1 MRLVNTCRIDGWWVS
16 ALRMLGILPPTLPET
31 SPNFPQRAVL
41 SPDEPHRSCCSA
53 HQVLAHMQRRSAL
66 SNEELLYL
74 QATGFVLWPNG
85 TVAVAVYSG
94 GTIDRLVAA
103 DTINFL
109 KYLQKAQ

>member
-1 MRLVNTCRIDGWWVS
+1 
-16 ALRMLGILPPTLPET
+16 
-31 SPNFPQRAVL
+31 
-41 SPDEPHRSCCSA
+41 
-53 HQVLAHMQRRSAL
+53 MQRRSAL

-74 QATGFVLWPNG
+74 QATGFALWPNG

-109 KYLQKAQ
+109 K

>member
-1 MRLVNTCRIDGWWVS
+1 
-16 ALRMLGILPPTLPET
+16 
-31 SPNFPQRAVL
+31 
-41 SPDEPHRSCCSA
+41 
-53 HQVLAHMQRRSAL
+53 MQRRSAP

-74 QATGFVLWPNG
+74 QATGFVLRPDG

-94 GTIDRLVAA
+94 GTIDSLVAA

>member
-1 MRLVNTCRIDGWWVS
+1 
-16 ALRMLGILPPTLPET
+16 
-31 SPNFPQRAVL
+31 
-41 SPDEPHRSCCSA
+41 
-53 HQVLAHMQRRSAL
+53 MQRRSAL

-85 TVAVAVYSG
+85 IVAVAVYSG

-103 DTINFL
+103 DAINFL